1 VQVPAQRQAKR
12 KHEAIPE
19 VAQELADA
27 PTNLLDVG
35 RAKPSEAL
43 TLLGNYVGAEGRDT
57 WQKRARIAAVL
68 GSCPKSKAFFLAG
81 GAGPRR
87 LSNVSVQNPC
97 VLGGLRHWIEYVRI
111 AKGLAAPPFP
121 AEVDDI
127 LGWSMT
133 FRCVGTFGNYLG
145 HVRSASCALGFA
157 PPPVGDPAIKRAYN
171 AIAKRMLFSPRLV

>member
-1 VQVPAQRQAKR
+1 MQVPAQRQAKR

-68 GSCPKSKAFFLAG
+68 GSCPKSRAFFLAG
-81 GAGPRR
+81 GPGPGHPQFGGPEGIPT
-87 LSNVSVQNPC
+87 LVSNP
-97 VLGGLRHWIEYVRI
+97 VRGWRPQ
-111 AKGLAAPPFP
+111 ALA
-121 AEVDDI
+121 
-127 LGWSMT
+127 
-133 FRCVGTFGNYLG
+133 
-145 HVRSASCALGFA
+145 
-157 PPPVGDPAIKRAYN
+157 
-171 AIAKRMLFSPRLV
+171 

>member
-1 VQVPAQRQAKR
+1 MQVPAQRQAKR

-68 GSCPKSKAFFLAG
+68 GSCPKSRAFFLAG
-81 GAGPRR
+81 GPGPSR
-87 LSNVSVQNPC
+87 LSNVSVQPHAC
-97 VLGGLRHWIEYVRI
+97 LEASGIGSIMSESPKGWPRHPSQLR
-111 AKGLAAPPFP
+111 
-121 AEVDDI
+121 
-127 LGWSMT
+127 ST
-133 FRCVGTFGNYLG
+133 TSSVG
-145 HVRSASCALGFA
+145 
-157 PPPVGDPAIKRAYN
+157 P
-171 AIAKRMLFSPRLV
+171 